1 MQADERMIAFCGA
14 QIIAGDEM
22 AALTGACL
30 TVRGERILAIGDAL
44 PGADR
49 IDLPGALIC
58 PMFVDAHTHL
68 GDAGA
73 KELGIGLS
81 LEQAVHPPDGLKHR
95 YLAGLD
101 AETLVR
107 TMRCGLLDML
117 HSGVIACGDFREQGL
132 AGVRSLRRAAAGLPV
147 RVVILGRMAE
157 LGQADAEAMEREAD
171 AILAEADGLGVR
183 DVEAYPPDLLS
194 RLRRRYPHKLFAAH
208 AAESRAAQQSSLQG
222 TGRTQVARALDWQPD
237 LLVHLVH
244 ATPED
249 LHAVA
254 RAGVTAVSCPRCN
267 GVLGNGFPDLAAW
280 RAAGVR
286 LALGTDNVMFV
297 APDMLR
303 ELDFASRLG
312 RGLAADPR
320 ALDARELLQ
329 AATLNG
335 ARGLKLDADL
345 GSLAPGKEASFLLF
359 DLDRPHLRYQ
369 HDPISAIVHRAGRAD
384 IAAIYVRGQLVGY

>member
-1 MQADERMIAFCGA
+1 MTQQLMQEVAHQHLFNQFWLSVFFVIPIVLVARAVVAGTRYSAILIIVIFGLTMGALMVATGVSVPGLTDFPMLGMIAQTTIVA
-14 QIIAGDEM
+14 L
-22 AALTGACL
+22 AASFFVGGQEL
-30 TVRGERILAIGDAL
+30 RRILGGET
-44 PGADR
+44 PETDR
-49 IDLPGALIC
+49 S
-58 PMFVDAHTHL
+58 VVYST
-68 GDAGA
+68 
-73 KELGIGLS
+73 
-81 LEQAVHPPDGLKHR
+81 EQV
-95 YLAGLD
+95 
-101 AETLVR
+101 
-107 TMRCGLLDML
+107 
-117 HSGVIACGDFREQGL
+117 F
-132 AGVRSLRRAAAGLPV
+132 
-147 RVVILGRMAE
+147 
-157 LGQADAEAMEREAD
+157 
-171 AILAEADGLGVR
+171 
-183 DVEAYPPDLLS
+183 
-194 RLRRRYPHKLFAAH
+194 F
-208 AAESRAAQQSSLQG
+208 G

>member
-95 YLAGLD
+95 YLASLD

-157 LGQADAEAMEREAD
+157 LEQADAEAMEREAE

-194 RLRRRYPHKLFAAH
+194 RLRRRYPGKIFAVH
-208 AAESRAAQQSSLQG
+208 AAESSAAQADSLHR

>member
-1 MQADERMIAFCGA
+1 MIAFCGA

-95 YLAGLD
+95 YLASLD

-157 LGQADAEAMEREAD
+157 LEQADAEAMEREAE

-194 RLRRRYPHKLFAAH
+194 RLRRRYPGKIFAVH
-208 AAESRAAQQSSLQG
+208 AAESSAAQADSLHR

>member
-95 YLAGLD
+95 YLASLD

-157 LGQADAEAMEREAD
+157 LGQADAEAMEREAE

-194 RLRRRYPHKLFAAH
+194 RLRRRYPGKIFAVH
-208 AAESRAAQQSSLQG
+208 AAESSAAQADSLHR